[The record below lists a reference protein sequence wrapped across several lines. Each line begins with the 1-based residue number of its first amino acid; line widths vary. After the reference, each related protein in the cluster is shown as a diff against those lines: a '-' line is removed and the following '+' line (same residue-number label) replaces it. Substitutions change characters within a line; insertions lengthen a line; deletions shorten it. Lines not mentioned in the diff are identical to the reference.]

1 MAYRALAQSPP
12 ISLQI
17 LKFDPV
23 ILLPA
28 DGDGVGAVVAGFAI
42 NGAMS
47 FGIAVQRLVL
57 CIGAAVTSGAIA
69 ARFIEPGQ
77 WILRNGGHS
86 AMAADTRQAFL
97 HRHDATQALGLRP
110 GMTAIAPV
118 HIRGYS
124 VGVPGMHSIG

>member
-17 LKFDPV
+17 QKFDPV

-42 NGAMS
+42 NGTMS

-57 CIGAAVTSGAIA
+57 RKGAAVTSGAIA
-69 ARFIEPGQ
+69 AGFIEPGR

-86 AMAADTRQAFL
+86 AVAVDTRQAFL
-97 HRHDATQALGLRP
+97 RQHDVPQALGLWP
-110 GMTAIAPV
+110 GVTTITPV
-118 HIRGYS
+118 HI
-124 VGVPGMHSIG
+124 